1 MKDPNDQLE
10 KGVSISRSGRVLSA
24 GASFCPQAL
33 GALPSQQVG
42 VDTSPE
48 TH

>member
-10 KGVSISRSGRVLSA
+10 KGVSISRSGRVPSA
-24 GASFCPQAL
+24 RAFFCPQAF

-42 VDTSPE
+42 VDTSTE